1 MRLFPGLRRGRTAP
15 AGVAPL
21 KAEHFKKER
30 VMMKTTSALG
40 MVLLLLAGCATSGP
54 PVDKAKM
61 SEGYYMKGLSYL
73 QDRNLELALVEFER
87 AIQTDKKNKNP
98 YYALGIVND
107 MQGKY
112 DEAVKYY
119 KEALD
124 IDSDF
129 SEAHNALGV
138 VYTKQEKWK
147 DAIKSFQ
154 RALENKLYTTPH
166 LPHLNMGDLHMARK
180 EYGKAADSYRDS
192 KRYVTLELTVYKLG
206 MALYDAGRVME
217 AVAEFREGV
226 DLSPKN
232 ANMRYGLALS
242 HLKDGNKKAAAAE
255 FRKAAELAPNSEI
268 ALKAQDYIKT
278 LR

>member
-1 MRLFPGLRRGRTAP
+1 
-15 AGVAPL
+15 
-21 KAEHFKKER
+21 
-30 VMMKTTSALG
+30 MMKTTSAWAI
-40 MVLLLLAGCATSGP
+40 VILLLAGCATSGP
-54 PVDKAKM
+54 PVDKTKM

-73 QDRNLELALVEFER
+73 QDRNLELALVEFQR

-112 DEAVKYY
+112 DDAVKYY
-119 KEALD
+119 KEAIDL
-124 IDSDF
+124 DSDF

-147 DAIKSFQ
+147 DAIRSFQ

-166 LPHLNMGDLHMARK
+166 LPHLNMGDLYMARK
-180 EYGKAADSYRDS
+180 EYGKAVDAYRES
-192 KRYVTLELTVYKLG
+192 KRYVNLELTVFKLG
-206 MALYDAGRVME
+206 TALYEGGRIRE
-217 AVAEFREGV
+217 SVAEFREGV

-232 ANMRYGLALS
+232 ANMRYGLALAL
-242 HLKDGNKKAAAAE
+242 LKDGNKKAAVAE

-268 ALKAQDYIKT
+268 SLKAQDYIKT